1 MFNELLNFSLKR
13 NARSAIGFYL
23 AHFLMAILI
32 GMLLGA
38 TGGTLGFIQDFDD
51 GIGVGATGA
60 AIYTLIIGLVVANKK
75 KLGFPYYL
83 LVVISS
89 TLAVFAGAIIS
100 MIPIAY
106 MTTRENK

>member
-13 NARSAIGFYL
+13 NGRGAFGFYL
-23 AHFLMAILI
+23 AHLLMSILI
-32 GMLLGA
+32 SMLLGA
-38 TGGTLGFIQDFDD
+38 AGGILGFIQDFDG

-89 TLAVFAGAIIS
+89 TSATFLGAIIS